1 MGLFFLLHLFFSPGN
16 IRNTE
21 RLSYDKQQHYKI
33 MVTAYDC
40 GQKRAMES
48 VLVHID
54 VKPVCKPGWQ
64 GQWILY
70 TVTSTFTVAP
80 FLASAI
86 QISCLFCSIFYKQ
99 CTICTVLLL
108 FCNSNVDV
116 YCNSFFAAYGSKKSV
131 GVWKKRDLKWSC
143 GSWPTTIAMNGNANR
158 WLSLGIIDFL

>member
-1 MGLFFLLHLFFSPGN
+1 MGLFFLSHLFFSPGN

-48 VLVHID
+48 VPVHID

-64 GQWILY
+64 GQWILH

-86 QISCLFCSIFYKQ
+86 QISCLFCSLFYKQ

-116 YCNSFFAAYGSKKSV
+116 YCNSFFAAYGSKNLWV
-131 GVWKKRDLKWSC
+131 YEKREIWNYHAAVD
-143 GSWPTTIAMNGNANR
+143 
-158 WLSLGIIDFL
+158 